1 MNITLSKG
9 AVIEDLR
16 EQIPMTVRDIAHFVG
31 VSNYSASKLLEVVGI
46 ALATGWMVRESNPGE
61 GRHFPHPFRQ
71 ALGPTQ
77 SPA

>member
-1 MNITLSKG
+1 MDITLSKG
-9 AVIEDLR
+9 AVIENLR

-31 VSNYSASKLLEVVGI
+31 VSNYIVSKLLEVVGI

-61 GRHFPHPFRQ
+61 GRHFPYPFRQ

-77 SPA
+77 SPT